1 VGSDQF
7 LKQTINLAIFI
18 YTNSLGGWMPW
29 QSRHCHDFT
38 TNGDNKARACANTY
52 FTDWNDMSSWRPT

>member
-1 VGSDQF
+1 MGSDQF

-38 TNGDNKARACANTY
+38 TNGDNKARAWANPRARSLCL
-52 FTDWNDMSSWRPT
+52 FSSLQL